1 MTARRQGNVV
11 ADIKRAVN
19 PDDYD
24 LLTAEGRADF
34 DDALRT
40 ELAKIFDE
48 RLREHAAQMI
58 RDWRVELFNSPAC
71 ADRLGNVNY
80 RARHG

>member
-24 LLTAEGRADF
+24 LLTAEGRAD
-34 DDALRT
+34 
-40 ELAKIFDE
+40 
-48 RLREHAAQMI
+48 
-58 RDWRVELFNSPAC
+58 
-71 ADRLGNVNY
+71 NVNY